1 MLYISARYI
10 VWNRLTWHYCFGEQK
25 LGGRCSIA
33 QHHIIEY
40 PVVVLEYSQNSVYY
54 TTVVQYTWYNG

>member
-40 PVVVLEYSQNSVYY
+40 PVVVLEYSQNTVY
-54 TTVVQYTWYNG
+54 TTLQ